1 VKPRPTVP
9 QSRLSPRLYLSCLP
23 FLRLARLPLSRQIS
37 FRQGRAGV
45 KPPPLVPP
53 GLPSITGSCALTLRH
68 RRSNNQSP
76 PRDSPDGHGSPR
88 PPTRGPPVL
97 STRSPPPPLGMPL
110 PRLSLFRRFLACKAA
125 RTTRRTSL
133 RCRHSVP
140 PAREPCGPPQRF
152 SLSYS
157 ISQTAPSV
165 SGCCSLADK
174 GRLRRDNDR
183 TLPLARKSTPTS
195 VDGLVTSSG
204 RAAHLV
210 NGESS
215 TQIYVPL
222 LMRPWIMQACHAT
235 ISCHLGVAR
244 TLSMLDL
251 FYGRIGM
258 SVSTRCWLRH
268 YLKCQARKCCRQ
280 RARWSIL
287 SLPLPSD
294 PGIAISVDYFGPLP
308 VAPKGDY

>member
-1 VKPRPTVP
+1 MFPPRLPTHNSFFTAMPRTSVLRRPLLSLRQPRVKPRPTVP
-9 QSRLSPRLYLSCLP
+9 KSRLRLRLYLSCLP
-23 FLRLARLPLSRQIS
+23 FLTLARLPLSRQIS
-37 FRQGRAGV
+37 FRQGRAGGQRQAADAGSSRPAV
-45 KPPPLVPP
+45 DYGFSRPNPAPPPAKQPVTTARLPRRPRLPSPSHERPARPIDSVPTASIGYAAAATELVPP
-53 GLPSITGSCALTLRH
+53 LLGV
-68 RRSNNQSP
+68 QS
-76 PRDSPDGHGSPR
+76 SDGTPTPFPER
-88 PPTRGPPVL
+88 PTPAEL
-97 STRSPPPPLGMPL
+97 E
-110 PRLSLFRRFLACKAA
+110 FREAVECYSHDDWA

-222 LMRPWIMQACHAT
+222 LMRPWIM
-235 ISCHLGVAR
+235 
-244 TLSMLDL
+244 
-251 FYGRIGM
+251 
-258 SVSTRCWLRH
+258 
-268 YLKCQARKCCRQ
+268 
-280 RARWSIL
+280 L
-287 SLPLPSD
+287 SL
-294 PGIAISVDYFGPLP
+294 IHI
-308 VAPKGDY
+308 